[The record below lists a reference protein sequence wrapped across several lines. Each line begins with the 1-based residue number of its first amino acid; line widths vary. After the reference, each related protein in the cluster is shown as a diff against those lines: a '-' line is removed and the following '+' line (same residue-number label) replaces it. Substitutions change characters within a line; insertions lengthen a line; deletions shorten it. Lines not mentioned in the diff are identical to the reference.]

1 VTTYGEVLRQREMKA
16 VFLAHAVSLTGS
28 VAAEVALAVLVY
40 SRTSSPF
47 LSSLTLA
54 CAFVPQAVSALLL
67 SGRVDRYPSRGLL
80 VSCDLACALVV
91 SLMVVPHAP
100 VGVLL
105 LLAACAG
112 LITPLFM
119 GARSAM
125 LADVLDAG
133 SFVTAR
139 SMLRVLSQSALLT
152 GFAVGGLALAVVGP
166 RTLLVVDALSFVAS
180 AALLRWGTTAHPAR
194 STGARP
200 PAGEGLRATLAA
212 LRHPVLRRM
221 LLLTWLPAA
230 LFAPVDALAT
240 PYAGGRGQSVGLLL
254 AAAALGTILGE
265 WAGVRLRVAQ
275 RPRLVLPLGLVT
287 GVALLTYATHPPVAA
302 AVLLNLMGG
311 AGGVIGQWVDHTLVE
326 HLPPADRG
334 RLFSLQGGFLMAVQ
348 GLTIGLAGA
357 LAEVVPAHAVLAAS
371 GGLSAL
377 TALVLLGR
385 PLPSAPFGARDG
397 LR

>member
-1 VTTYGEVLRQREMKA
+1 MTTYGGVLRQPEMKA

-54 CAFVPQAVSALLL
+54 CAFVPQALSAVLLA
-67 SGRVDRYPSRGLL
+67 GRVDRYPSRGLL
-80 VSCDLACALVV
+80 VSCDLLCALVV

-100 VGVLL
+100 VAVLL

-112 LITPLFM
+112 LVTPLFM

-125 LADVLDAG
+125 LADVLDAT

-139 SMLRVLSQSALLT
+139 SMLRVLSQSALLA

-180 AALLRWGTTAHPAR
+180 AALLRWGTSPHPAR
-194 STGARP
+194 STGP
-200 PAGEGLRATLAA
+200 HPSPGEGLRATAAA

-221 LLLTWLPAA
+221 LLLTWLPAG

-254 AAAALGTILGE
+254 AAAAFGTILGE

-287 GVALLTYATHPPVAA
+287 GLALLTYATHPPIAV
-302 AVLLNLMGG
+302 AVLLNLLGG

-326 HLPPADRG
+326 HLPTADRG

-357 LAEVVPAHAVLAAS
+357 LAEALPPYVVLAAS
-371 GGLSAL
+371 GGLSAV

-385 PLPSAPFGARDG
+385 PLPPAPFGADAP